1 VRPLVGI
8 TAYVETVHSGDW
20 HRAATLLPQQY
31 VTAVHAAGGRAVVLP
46 PAVEGADRVV
56 AALDALILAGG
67 ADLDPARYGAEPE
80 PATTGLRPDRDA
92 GELALLAAAAAADL
106 PVLGICRGM
115 QLMVAAGGGR
125 LHQHLPDLVGHHR
138 HRQAPGRYGDHPVRT
153 GPGTVLAGL
162 IGPHATVPSY
172 HHQGVADPGV
182 LTVSAWADDGT
193 IEGVERPA
201 ARFWLGV
208 LWHPE
213 AGDDPRLFGA
223 LVAAAGHL
231 ADGPLGSAPGMEGS
245 GR

>member
-1 VRPLVGI
+1 MRPLIGL
-8 TAYVETVHSGDW
+8 TAYVETVHTGDW
-20 HRAATLLPQQY
+20 HRAATMLPQQY

-46 PAVEGADRVV
+46 PATEGAERVV

-67 ADLDPARYGAEPE
+67 ADLDPARYGAAPE

-92 GELALLAAAAAADL
+92 GEFALLAAAAEVDL

-115 QLMVAAGGGR
+115 QLLVAAAGGR

-138 HRQAPGRYGDHPVRT
+138 HRPGPGRFGSHPVRT
-153 GPGTVLAGL
+153 APGSRLAAL

-172 HHQGVADPGV
+172 HHQGVARPGS

-193 IEGVERPA
+193 IEAVERPD

-213 AGDDPRLFGA
+213 AGDDPRLFQA
-223 LVAAAGHL
+223 LLAAAAL
-231 ADGPLGSAPGMEGS
+231 PAGPPH
-245 GR
+245 RR